1 MARSSCDGFSS
12 SSATARFTSAQ
23 KKSWEMA
30 LSTMPCLWWWLH
42 LVRASFAGPAASAVP
57 DKLKLF
63 DVKEM
68 FEATKDPA

>member
-1 MARSSCDGFSS
+1 
-12 SSATARFTSAQ
+12 
-23 KKSWEMA
+23 MA